1 MAVWKTF
8 PQGPMP
14 GGSFREDWSKRSD
27 EILFPSRHV
36 SYLPWEPY
44 DWENVPNIPGFRN
57 VQIPIRS
64 LCHVTHNRQFIEI
77 VSEQPGSFILKSHR
91 KVGKSG
97 YFNYDGSPVGHSF
110 VAAEADGI
118 PHDRSLYHCVGP
130 EDNLL
135 PGSFIWWSVDIND
148 PLNPPPGFR
157 TSPLFN
163 PHNSPYGRNKIWGSF
178 KDVLSAYQES
188 FPCDEQGRYP
198 TIQLRV
204 GGTKRYKCEVC
215 YVVIACATYRDRE
228 PPLDNDVYP
237 IWPPGRNMIR
247 FNEDTNKVEWVDDIW
262 ITIRNSI
269 NFQDA
274 TPQHCKQFFSWDQY
288 VFALHF
294 NDDQHRM
301 ICQQSSFMHT
311 GLFQHYCL
319 RKIPHPHDRYNWVC
333 PDEIQ

>member
-64 LCHVTHNRQFIEI
+64 LCHVTHSRQFREI

-97 YFNYDGSPVGHSF
+97 YGNYDGSPVGHSF
-110 VAAEADGI
+110 VADGI
-118 PHDRSLYHCVGP
+118 PHDHSLYHCVGP

-148 PLNPPPGFR
+148 PLNPPPGCR

-163 PHNSPYGRNKIWGSF
+163 PQDSPYGRNKISGSF
-178 KDVLSAYQES
+178 EDVLSAYQES
-188 FPCDEQGRYP
+188 FPCDEQG
-198 TIQLRV
+198 
-204 GGTKRYKCEVC
+204 
-215 YVVIACATYRDRE
+215 
-228 PPLDNDVYP
+228 
-237 IWPPGRNMIR
+237 
-247 FNEDTNKVEWVDDIW
+247 
-262 ITIRNSI
+262 
-269 NFQDA
+269 
-274 TPQHCKQFFSWDQY
+274 
-288 VFALHF
+288 
-294 NDDQHRM
+294 
-301 ICQQSSFMHT
+301 
-311 GLFQHYCL
+311 
-319 RKIPHPHDRYNWVC
+319 
-333 PDEIQ
+333 

>member
-1 MAVWKTF
+1 MERWKYP

-14 GGSFREDWSKRSD
+14 GGSFREGIGSKRSD

-36 SYLPWEPY
+36 SYLPWKPY
-44 DWENVPNIPGFRN
+44 DWENVPNIPEFRN

-64 LCHVTHNRQFIEI
+64 LCHVTHNHQFMEI

-97 YFNYDGSPVGHSF
+97 YFNYDGSPVGNSF

-118 PHDRSLYHCVGP
+118 PHDRSLYWYIGP
-130 EDNLL
+130 DENLL
-135 PGSFIWWSVDIND
+135 PGSYIWWSVDINY
-148 PLNPPPGFR
+148 PPNPPPGCR

-178 KDVLSAYQES
+178 EDVLSAYQES

-198 TIQLRV
+198 TIELRV

-215 YVVIACATYRDRE
+215 YVVIACATYRDWE
-228 PPLDNDVYP
+228 PPLDYNVYP
-237 IWPPGRNMIR
+237 IWEPGIDKII
-247 FNEDTNKVEWVDDIW
+247 FNEDTNKVEDVSDIQ
-262 ITIRNSI
+262 ITIENGIKS
-269 NFQDA
+269 
-274 TPQHCKQFFSWDQY
+274 QFGQNFSWDQY

-301 ICQQSSFMHT
+301 ICQQGPFTHNILDVHSV
-311 GLFQHYCL
+311 CL
-319 RKIPHPHDRYNWVC
+319 RKQPLARGNWVC
-333 PDEIQ
+333 PDDIQ